1 MKITAPNPEM
11 FEATFAPGD
20 LVPEALLGLPGV
32 QAPVPVFD
40 SLVVRV
46 VRFPRNALN
55 LLPSPVY
62 EAAQRIRWPAPQ
74 TSPLTLR
81 RALYTHQKI
90 AVNRAL
96 DRGCLLLADQ
106 LGLGKTTSSATA
118 AAAHQK
124 ATGRPVLILGPQ
136 YLRSVWKAELE
147 ALGLLENAPFWA
159 ASGAGPTPK
168 ALEGYAGAR
177 WLFCHYD
184 IIGGWW
190 NILSFARIC
199 AVIYDEAHLLKNPES
214 RRSKAAA
221 LVTPGNAMRLV
232 LTGTP
237 IQNGLKEAHT
247 LLTLTTGPG
256 TWGSRFDFR
265 KRYAGLEHNGYG
277 WVDTHPTNTEEL
289 TQRLDDVYLRRD
301 VDVLDKPLPDR
312 VRRKLDVTLAQDD
325 LERLR
330 EELRGYTP
338 KQIFDAL
345 RRAQGG
351 KDTISWISALR
362 KITSSAKFSTTLEH
376 CKGLIEQGD
385 SAVIFVWQRATAKR
399 LANAIGGYYVAG
411 DMPQSDRDRAVAE
424 WKTSPSACALVATYD
439 TLSTGVTLTKANHVV
454 FHDLDYV
461 PAKMLQ
467 AEGRVYRIG
476 QNRPVQSWWV
486 VAENTL
492 DPFFFN
498 IVQRKAPATAV
509 FGETGTGDLGDF
521 LGDSIMDQEVEDLIA
536 WSLRQEG

>member
-1 MKITAPNPEM
+1 MKVIAPNPEV
-11 FEATFAPGD
+11 FEFTFSVGETVTISEEIPG
-20 LVPEALLGLPGV
+20 VRGPWQPPGLPGAV
-32 QAPVPVFD
+32 YRVPRNVLGLLPESDRELARQAAWPPPQTVPV
-40 SLVVRV
+40 S
-46 VRFPRNALN
+46 PRRELYPHQHVA
-55 LLPSPVY
+55 V
-62 EAAQRIRWPAPQ
+62 
-74 TSPLTLR
+74 T
-81 RALYTHQKI
+81 RALGGG
-90 AVNRAL
+90 R
-96 DRGCLLLADQ
+96 LLLADQ
-106 LGLGKTTSSATA
+106 LGLGKTTSAATA

-136 YLRSVWKAELE
+136 YLRSVWRSELE
-147 ALGLLENAPFWA
+147 ALGLLEDAPFWA
-159 ASGAGPTPK
+159 AQGAGPTPASLK
-168 ALEGYAGAR
+168 GYEGAK

-190 NILSFARIC
+190 NLLSFARLC
-199 AVIYDEAHLLKNPES
+199 AVIYDEAHLLKNPDS
-214 RRSKAAA
+214 KRSKAAA
-221 LVTPGNAMRLV
+221 LVTPGNALRLV

-247 LLTLTTGPG
+247 LLSLTTGPG

-277 WVDTHPTNTEEL
+277 WIDTHPTNVEEL
-289 TQRLDDVYLRRD
+289 QTRLDDVYLRRD
-301 VDVLDKPLPDR
+301 VEVLNKPLPER
-312 VRRKLDVTLAQDD
+312 TRRRLDVTLDPED
-325 LERLR
+325 LELLR

-376 CKGLIEQGD
+376 CKGLVEQGD
-385 SAVIFVWQRATAKR
+385 SAVVFVWQRATAKR
-399 LANAIGGYYVAG
+399 LARAVGGHYVAG
-411 DMPQSDRDRAVAE
+411 DMPQTERDAVVEAWKAE
-424 WKTSPSACALVATYD
+424 PGAAALVATYD

-476 QNRPVQSWWV
+476 QNRPVQSWWI

-509 FGETGTGDLGDF
+509 FGEMGTGNLGDF
-521 LGDSIMDQEVEDLIA
+521 LGDSMMDQEVEDLIA